1 MSEPPRIVSWLAH
14 GIASSLDAFFLNRF
28 EQQRAEYWQ
37 TLYSTVVSNFV
48 YILLSLVVYFL
59 YSHLSSTTILM
70 QSMKAPYLILCS
82 ENDDLAPY
90 QTICN
95 FAQRLQELGADV
107 KVVKWN
113 GSPHVGLLLNFITL
127 WI

>member
-48 YILLSLVVYFL
+48 YILLSLVVILFIFSSIINY
-59 YSHLSSTTILM
+59 YSYAEHEGPIS
-70 QSMKAPYLILCS
+70 
-82 ENDDLAPY
+82 
-90 QTICN
+90 N
-95 FAQRLQELGADV
+95 FMLR
-107 KVVKWN
+107 K
-113 GSPHVGLLLNFITL
+113 
-127 WI
+127 